1 MPGRTVNDVADSNRC
16 GTLRIGL
23 FFDGTGNDDHTEAY
37 YTNVKKLYD
46 LYDNHIDPKTDRV
59 IVTREA
65 VDDNDRLGYPYLM
78 SAYIRGVGSRSE
90 AVVERAEA
98 KLKND
103 IYEKRRQLEQYRKY
117 IASGRAS
124 GHRRRIARQKIP
136 QLEAK
141 IADMQAHPEKYLT
154 PFNMEKAFG
163 GGLGTG
169 GFERLEGMLY
179 YMQAAVDNFFRKK
192 KHYPKTLELD
202 IFGFSRGAAQARH
215 FVNVLKQDGNFWKMK
230 VRYEKDDI
238 KIRTLNLFDTVGSFY
253 TPGKDVDPGY
263 TYYINPG
270 WVTDSIIHF
279 VADDEYRYNFDG
291 QLIGTSNDTEYP
303 VDRTQGKVKEFV
315 LTGAHSDIGG
325 GYSTNLEHGIS
336 NNELSKLYLNMMYE
350 KCVAAGVPLRNKP
363 KSRAWK
369 VSEEV
374 VGFVKYFNK
383 NYEKYGPNLKVAH
396 KKLREW
402 QAARGDVY
410 RDKDVLLYAPPE
422 YDLTE
427 PPPDTRSSI
436 RLFEKSNARH
446 WESGAI
452 GYIRELYEAL
462 GSDMGLY
469 NEFVR
474 KSNEFHNRYV
484 HVSHEITPM
493 GIPTAAMGAEADRFG
508 KILHRDYFIPRF
520 EDMEELNKNSEQYR
534 GEMMKNAVLSG
545 NMLNLAAAYM
555 ATANSSFK
563 VLRAVKFRKY

>member
-103 IYEKRRQLEQYRKY
+103 IYEKRRQLERYRKY

-124 GHRRRIARQKIP
+124 GHRRMVARQKIP

-163 GGLGTG
+163 GGLGAG
-169 GFERLEGMLY
+169 GFERLEGMLW
-179 YMQAAVDNFFRKK
+179 YMQVAIKSYFDKK

-215 FVNVLKQDGNFWKMK
+215 FVNVLKQDGDFWKMK

-291 QLIGTSNDTEYP
+291 QLIGTGNDTEYP

-325 GYSTNLEHGIS
+325 GYSTNLDHGIS

-350 KCVAAGVPLRNKP
+350 KCVAAGVPLRERP
-363 KSRAWK
+363 EGRGWT
-369 VSEEV
+369 VSKRVAE
-374 VGFVKYFNK
+374 FVKYFNDLYK
-383 NYEKYGPNLKVAH
+383 QYGPNLKVAH

-422 YDLTE
+422 FDLTE
-427 PPPDTRSSI
+427 PPPDSRSSI

-493 GIPTAAMGAEADRFG
+493 GIPTSPMGAEADRFG
-508 KILHRDYFIPRF
+508 QILHRDYFIPRF